1 MRHPR
6 YLLLPFILLLTFMTH
21 HVYAAPQSKL
31 WPMWKQSNEANPAV
45 IDHQRWQQILDRY
58 VITEDYNNLFRYA
71 EVTASDKAMLN
82 AYITSLTS
90 LDPRNYS
97 MDEQFAYLVN
107 LYNAITVKLILDEYP
122 VKSITK
128 LGGFMSFGPW
138 DDDVAVI
145 AGEDITLNDIEHRI
159 LRPIWKDYRIHYA
172 VNCAS
177 MGCPNLADVAYTGE
191 NYEERLNIAARQFT
205 SSPKCAL
212 ISDNTL
218 VLSSIYEWYG
228 EDFGNNEQEILRAID
243 RYRDGAKLE
252 GWSGK
257 IKYDYDWSLNKP

>member
-6 YLLLPFILLLTFMTH
+6 YLLLPFFLLLTFMTQ

-31 WPMWKQSNEANPAV
+31 WPMWKQSNEDNPAV

-71 EVTASDKAMLN
+71 EVTASDKAMLD

-97 MDEQFAYLVN
+97 LDEQFAYWVN

-128 LGGFMSFGPW
+128 LGGFMSLALGMM
-138 DDDVAVI
+138 
-145 AGEDITLNDIEHRI
+145 TLR
-159 LRPIWKDYRIHYA
+159 
-172 VNCAS
+172 
-177 MGCPNLADVAYTGE
+177 
-191 NYEERLNIAARQFT
+191 
-205 SSPKCAL
+205 
-212 ISDNTL
+212 
-218 VLSSIYEWYG
+218 
-228 EDFGNNEQEILRAID
+228 
-243 RYRDGAKLE
+243 
-252 GWSGK
+252 
-257 IKYDYDWSLNKP
+257 